1 MEASSGEG
9 WVAQMG
15 IVRRVSPAASL
26 LEALLSKE
34 RLARLA
40 ASEMWASE
48 STLQQC
54 RPASTLAAP
63 AHQGFS
69 SITWI
74 YRMLLVCVIMA
85 SECVSVHQMAYVCYS
100 MGCGSL
106 TAWRRAPGGWPL
118 VVRSF
123 MTSASTWSF
132 KSGRVLC
139 WAMRKT
145 ATRSLQKK
153 EAPKKRN
160 VSIKSI
166 KASALPILACQL
178 LNCFNI

>member
-145 ATRSLQKK
+145 ATRSL
-153 EAPKKRN
+153 EKKRRRR
-160 VSIKSI
+160 KGMF
-166 KASALPILACQL
+166 QL
-178 LNCFNI
+178 SQLKRAPSQSLHANS

>member
-9 WVAQMG
+9 WEAQMG

-106 TAWRRAPGGWPL
+106 TAWRRAPGGRPL

-123 MTSASTWSF
+123 MTSASKRSF
-132 KSGRVLC
+132 KSGRGCVGRC
-139 WAMRKT
+139 EKQPRD
-145 ATRSLQKK
+145 RFKK
-153 EAPKKRN
+153 KGAEE
-160 VSIKSI
+160 
-166 KASALPILACQL
+166 KA
-178 LNCFNI
+178 CFNLHANS